1 MPMTSALGLH
11 GHSVINCR
19 SSKDDTYLVRKPRF
33 LQFMKCNISSGERGE
48 ISVRHLRQDLYL

>member
-19 SSKDDTYLVRKPRF
+19 SSKDDTYLVRKPCF
-33 LQFMKCNISSGERGE
+33 LQFMKGDVSSGERAE
-48 ISVRHLRQDLYL
+48 ISVRHLC